1 MELKSKLK
9 LINQSTNAFGFF
21 FINEIGNSTGNSSVV
36 LLIRSIKKFKK
47 VLNIDPKHARN
58 FFNVSILDY
67 WVEVMDIKDADYS
80 LAYLLDDGCIHHSL
94 PVHKLLKF
102 DNKQELDMFSVI
114 KMLDCIIE
122 SNELMSVVATKTKVF
137 LTLSSNEVQAEVSK
151 ALLVNFKTDYNMRNC
166 QEKLILIK
174 KNSSFASV
182 SADIRNNIRMVVDL

>member
-1 MELKSKLK
+1 M
-9 LINQSTNAFGFF
+9 
-21 FINEIGNSTGNSSVV
+21 
-36 LLIRSIKKFKK
+36 
-47 VLNIDPKHARN
+47 
-58 FFNVSILDY
+58 
-67 WVEVMDIKDADYS
+67 
-80 LAYLLDDGCIHHSL
+80 
-94 PVHKLLKF
+94 
-102 DNKQELDMFSVI
+102 I